1 MGSIGYIFAVE
12 RPSEKVGG
20 VGPSANENLA
30 EMTAINTMRRMK
42 EEISWRNEEDGFSY
56 RYDIIHTKMHTENK
70 VEKLPDC
77 YDIGKDVL
85 NDKYEQTPGYDM
97 NECIVNNRY
106 NKDEFKMKAAR
117 SNSPVFN
124 GFNGPLFASS
134 PSIVTLTPSSS
145 SSVLS
150 PSSRST
156 PNSPDRF
163 NTDHVHKNEGAH
175 VTKNDSDELL
185 GFDKTPLSYPKTVAL
200 DLMKHDFSLAADFK
214 RQRVR

>member
-106 NKDEFKMKAAR
+106 NKDEFKELWERMVDGALG
-117 SNSPVFN
+117 SFP
-124 GFNGPLFASS
+124 GF
-134 PSIVTLTPSSS
+134 
-145 SSVLS
+145 
-150 PSSRST
+150 
-156 PNSPDRF
+156 
-163 NTDHVHKNEGAH
+163 
-175 VTKNDSDELL
+175 L
-185 GFDKTPLSYPKTVAL
+185 G
-200 DLMKHDFSLAADFK
+200 
-214 RQRVR
+214 